1 MSLDRPASSSQAMT
15 DRLNLKN
22 LRLALLRLHKLL
34 LDGERQSYEE
44 IHGRVSPN
52 ELLNLLMS
60 DEWFDWLHPISRL
73 VVEIDDL
80 LKAEEVE
87 ILTHANGLAIK
98 AKTLL
103 SPAETGNV
111 FEQKYYN
118 AIQRS
123 PDVVLSH
130 ASLMEFLDNVIP
142 KPDQPE

>member
-1 MSLDRPASSSQAMT
+1 MTTDRSPSSNQSIT

-34 LDGERQSYEE
+34 LDGERLAYEQ

-52 ELLNLLMS
+52 ELLRLVMH

-87 ILTHANGLAIK
+87 ILTHANGLVLQ

-103 SPAETGNV
+103 NPSETGSP

-118 AIQRS
+118 AIQRE
-123 PDVVLSH
+123 PAVVLAH
-130 ASLMEFLDNVIP
+130 ASLMEFLEKIAQ
-142 KPDQPE
+142 KPS

>member
-1 MSLDRPASSSQAMT
+1 MT

-34 LDGERQSYEE
+34 LDGERRAYEQT
-44 IHGRVSPN
+44 HGRVSPN
-52 ELLNLLMS
+52 ELLRLVMH

-87 ILTHANGLAIK
+87 ILTHANGLVLQ

-103 SPAETGNV
+103 NPSEAGNL
-111 FEQKYYN
+111 FEQKYYT
-118 AIQRS
+118 AIQRE
-123 PDVVLSH
+123 PDVVLAH
-130 ASLMEFLDNVIP
+130 ASLMEFLENIVQ
-142 KPDQPE
+142 KPS

>member
-1 MSLDRPASSSQAMT
+1 MTIDRPTTQAIT

-34 LDGERQSYEE
+34 LDSERSAYEQE
-44 IHGRVSPN
+44 HGRVSAN
-52 ELLNLLMS
+52 ELLRLVMH

-87 ILTHANGLAIK
+87 ILAHTSGLVTQAK
-98 AKTLL
+98 ALL
-103 SPAETGNV
+103 NPAEGGGV
-111 FEQKYYN
+111 FEQKYYQ
-118 AIQRS
+118 AIQRE

-130 ASLMEFLDNVIP
+130 ASLMEFLENIAP
-142 KPDQPE
+142 AQPDRP